1 MKRLPPKGLG
11 ILIEQAMSEKK
22 LIRKAVADSVG
33 VDVAT
38 LGRWITG
45 SRTPGKHQAKLM
57 QVLGLSVDTVAAQQ
71 AKALPNVPRDAP
83 GRWKRYAARYA
94 AFDAHARDA
103 LAAGVVTEGM
113 LDLAADRLGV
123 HKGAGPTEAESR
135 QAILDTIRRVD
146 AWKRAAIRDAT
157 DDDFREDS

>member
-1 MKRLPPKGLG
+1 MKKLPPQGLG
-11 ILIEQAMSEKK
+11 VLIEKAMEAKD
-22 LIRKAVADSVG
+22 LNRKEVADIVG
-33 VDVAT
+33 VKET
-38 LGRWITG
+38 TIGRWITG

-57 QVLGLSVDTVAAQQ
+57 QALGLSVDTVAAQ
-71 AKALPNVPRDAP
+71 AKPSPSVPRDVP

-123 HKGAGPTEAESR
+123 HKGVGPTEAESR

-157 DDDFREDS
+157 DDDFREDT